1 MELLLDMTVPVL
13 IAAVALY
20 GMLRRVDVYDA
31 LVHGAGDGL
40 GAEAIVFTNER
51 GILGMTPGA
60 GGMLARLKQGCA
72 DA

>member
-1 MELLLDMTVPVL
+1 MELFYSNDISGSTARLDAEESGHCVRVL
-13 IAAVALY
+13 
-20 GMLRRVDVYDA
+20 RHR
-31 LVHGAGDGL
+31 AGDGL